1 MSIFAS
7 ILRSVYKLSGAKKAF
22 ALPEDALRKEIE
34 KQNRHRGVFTPTDH
48 KAYYETITVNG
59 FPCLIV
65 REHPKPSE
73 RAILY
78 FFGGGMV
85 IGPDKGDLPV
95 MRKLCRETGCDVWF
109 PFYPLCMEHCITE
122 TYAMVYECYRRMV
135 GLYGGGNVS
144 TYGFSSGGALALGIA
159 AHNNAQPEPLPQ
171 PRHIVAVSPGE
182 VPWNDGEKSRMKALN
197 ERDVSIDYAFMVT
210 VEKFMRHGCENVPDY
225 MLSGSRG
232 DFTGVGDIHFFY
244 SADEVLYGAFPD
256 KEAAYREV
264 FRVLRPGGTFCGC
277 FYVMGEHKRTDWF
290 VRHVYEKAG
299 FFTPP
304 YETVSSL
311 KARLDGMYADVD
323 MGNLKSMAW
332 FVCRKAG

>member
-34 KQNRHRGVFTPTDH
+34 KQNRHRGVFTPTDR
-48 KAYYETITVNG
+48 KAYYETIAVNG
-59 FPCLIV
+59 FLCLIV

-109 PFYPLCMEHCITE
+109 PFYPLIVIHKKKITLIPGCDVWFPFYPLCMEYCITE
-122 TYAMVYECYRRMV
+122 TYAMVYECYRKMI

-144 TYGFSSGGALALGIA
+144 TCGFSSGGALALGIA

-171 PRHIVAVSPGE
+171 PRHIVVVSPGE
-182 VPWNDGEKSRMKALN
+182 VPWNDAERARMQALD

-210 VEKFMRHGCENVPDY
+210 VEKFMRHGCENVPAY

-244 SADEVLYGAFPD
+244 SADEVLYGALPD
-256 KEAAYREV
+256 FEEACKRANVPYTVSARPKMVHCYCMLPIFKEAKEDFAKIV
-264 FRVLRPGGTFCGC
+264 
-277 FYVMGEHKRTDWF
+277 D
-290 VRHVYEKAG
+290 
-299 FFTPP
+299 
-304 YETVSSL
+304 SL
-311 KARLDGMYADVD
+311 K
-323 MGNLKSMAW
+323 K
-332 FVCRKAG
+332 

>member
-7 ILRSVYKLSGAKKAF
+7 ILRAVYRLSGVKKSF
-22 ALPEDALRKEIE
+22 TLPENELRKEIE

-65 REHPKPSE
+65 RENPNPSK

-122 TYAMVYECYRRMV
+122 TYEMVYECYRRMLE
-135 GLYGGGNVS
+135 LYGGGNVS
-144 TYGFSSGGALALGIA
+144 TSGFSSGGALALGIA

-232 DFTGVGDIHFFY
+232 DLPALAIFTSSILRMRCYTVRCRTLRRPANALRFPIQCPPARRWCIATVCYQY
-244 SADEVLYGAFPD
+244 SRRRARISR
-256 KEAAYREV
+256 K
-264 FRVLRPGGTFCGC
+264 LRIF
-277 FYVMGEHKRTDWF
+277 
-290 VRHVYEKAG
+290 
-299 FFTPP
+299 
-304 YETVSSL
+304 
-311 KARLDGMYADVD
+311 
-323 MGNLKSMAW
+323 
-332 FVCRKAG
+332 

>member
-34 KQNRHRGVFTPTDH
+34 KQNRHRGVFTPTDR
-48 KAYYETITVNG
+48 KAYYETIAVNG

-122 TYAMVYECYRRMV
+122 TYAMVYECYRKMIT
-135 GLYGGGNVS
+135 LYGGGNVS
-144 TYGFSSGGALALGIA
+144 TCGFSSGGALALGINSGAYVSEIIRGGLMAVDPGQIEA
-159 AHNNAQPEPLPQ
+159 AHALGMTYPQTLRRIILPEAFEVALPTLGNSFISIIKGTSLAFTCAVVEITAQGQIIGGRTYRYFE
-171 PRHIVAVSPGE
+171 VYVSLAIIYWLVTLVIEQIIRVIENKIRIPDQVELASANGE
-182 VPWNDGEKSRMKALN
+182 GKKNDKN
-197 ERDVSIDYAFMVT
+197 
-210 VEKFMRHGCENVPDY
+210 
-225 MLSGSRG
+225 
-232 DFTGVGDIHFFY
+232 
-244 SADEVLYGAFPD
+244 
-256 KEAAYREV
+256 
-264 FRVLRPGGTFCGC
+264 
-277 FYVMGEHKRTDWF
+277 
-290 VRHVYEKAG
+290 
-299 FFTPP
+299 
-304 YETVSSL
+304 
-311 KARLDGMYADVD
+311 
-323 MGNLKSMAW
+323 
-332 FVCRKAG
+332 